1 MKIIFTMR
9 LGIKPE
15 FVQFNIF
22 RERIM
27 KIIRFHMQWIV
38 ASAIIAVAALTS
50 TVVQAEGT
58 LRYATVGEPPSLDQ
72 HVVTSD
78 LATTIA
84 HHMFEG
90 LYTFDGNYE
99 PQPLLASGDEASD
112 DGKVITIRLR
122 DDVVFHNGQAMTA
135 EDVVAS
141 LKRWGEHGS
150 RGKLLF
156 ANVADVSASGT
167 HEVTLTF
174 SNPFGPWKN
183 LMAFING
190 GPAIYPASIA
200 SNADGSPIATEDY
213 IGTGPY
219 MFSEWRPNRHVE
231 LVRFDGYQSP
241 PGEASGYAGERAAHF
256 DRLQF
261 IPVPDPGTRV
271 NGVRA
276 GDYDYAESMPSDL
289 IDELDAD
296 ASTSVVLNGGPIF
309 GLVFANSKAGPLMNN
324 FVLRRAIQAALNKED
339 ALRVSIGPEKLW
351 RTNGSFLPDRNFWYS
366 DAGTHSFSE
375 GNAEKA
381 AGLAEDAG
389 YDGTPIK
396 LLVSTNYAFHYD
408 QAVVFTRQLLEAG
421 INVQMVVVDWAT
433 LIQKRAQPEEWDL
446 FFTHHGFVPDPILI
460 SVMND
465 NYPGWWATPEKQELK
480 AAFTETND
488 PAARKSVW
496 ADIQALIYEQ
506 VPTMKT
512 GDVYTYNIASPSLSG
527 IEETTLIWPHFW
539 GVSK

>member
-1 MKIIFTMR
+1 
-9 LGIKPE
+9 
-15 FVQFNIF
+15 
-22 RERIM
+22 M
-27 KIIRFHMQWIV
+27 KIIRTPMN
-38 ASAIIAVAALTS
+38 AVAVALALNFAVS
-50 TVVQAEGT
+50 MPGQAAET

-72 HVVTSD
+72 QVVTSD

-84 HHMFEG
+84 HHIFEG

-99 PQPLLASGDEASD
+99 PQPLLASGEEVSE
-112 DGKVITIRLR
+112 DGKTITINLR
-122 DDVVFHNGQAMTA
+122 SDVSFHDGQAMTSA
-135 EDVVAS
+135 DVVAS
-141 LKRWGEHGS
+141 LKRWGAHGS

-156 ANVADVSASGT
+156 SNVSDVSAAGS
-167 HEVTLTF
+167 HSVTLTF
-174 SNPFGPWKN
+174 SSPFGPWKN

-190 GPAIYPASIA
+190 GPAIYPERIA
-200 SNADGSPIATEDY
+200 SNAGSKPIDVEDY

-219 MFSEWRPNRHVE
+219 KFVEWKPNRHVE
-231 LVRFDGYQSP
+231 LAKYDGYKSP
-241 PGEASGYAGERAAHF
+241 PGAASGYAGERTAHF

-271 NGVRA
+271 SGVKA

-289 IDELDAD
+289 IDELDSD
-296 ASTSVVLNGGPIF
+296 SSSRVVLNGGPIF
-309 GLVFANSKAGPLMNN
+309 GLVFMNSKAGPLMAN
-324 FVLRRAIQAALNKED
+324 FKLRQAIQAALNKED

-351 RTNGSFLPDRNFWYS
+351 RANGSFLPKGNAWFS
-366 DAGTHSFSE
+366 ASGTESFSE

-381 AGLAEDAG
+381 KALAEEAG

-396 LLVSTNYAFHYD
+396 FLVSTNYAFHYD

-421 INVQMVVVDWAT
+421 INVQLVVVDWAT
-433 LIQKRAQPEEWDL
+433 LIKKRAQPEEWDL

-465 NYPGWWATPEKQELK
+465 NYPGWWATEEKQQLK
-480 AAFTETND
+480 AAFTATND
-488 PAARKSVW
+488 PTARKATW
-496 ADIQALIYEQ
+496 GEIQALIYSQ

-512 GDVYTYNIASPSLSG
+512 GDVYTYNIASPKLSG
-527 IEETTLIWPHFW
+527 VEATTLIWPHFW

>member
-1 MKIIFTMR
+1 MKTFRSPLSFTA
-9 LGIKPE
+9 GI
-15 FVQFNIF
+15 
-22 RERIM
+22 
-27 KIIRFHMQWIV
+27 
-38 ASAIIAVAALTS
+38 AALALCATS
-50 TVVQAEGT
+50 PLSGHAEGT

-84 HHMFEG
+84 HHIFEG

-99 PQPLLASGDEASD
+99 PQPLLASGEEVSD
-112 DGKVITIRLR
+112 DGNTITIHLR
-122 DDVVFHNGQAMTA
+122 EDVAFHDGQAMTS

-156 ANVADVSASGT
+156 ANISDVSASGP
-167 HEVTLTF
+167 HSVDLTF

-190 GPAIYPASIA
+190 GPAIYPARIA
-200 SNADGSPIATEDY
+200 ANAGADPIDVADY

-219 MFSEWRPNRHVE
+219 SFSEWRPNRYVE
-231 LVRFDGYQSP
+231 LVRFDGYSSP
-241 PGEASGYAGERAAHF
+241 PGEASGYAGQRTAHL
-256 DRLQF
+256 DRLHF

-271 NGVRA
+271 NGVKA

-296 ASTSVVLNGGPIF
+296 GAANVVLNGGPIF
-309 GLVFANSKAGPLMNN
+309 GLVFMNSKAGPLMDN
-324 FVLRRAIQAALNKED
+324 FALRRAIQAALNKED
-339 ALRVSIGPEKLW
+339 ALRVAIGPEKLW
-351 RTNGSFLPDRNFWYS
+351 RANGSFLPEGNAWHS
-366 DAGTHSFSE
+366 ASGTDQFSE

-381 AGLAEDAG
+381 GMLAEQAG
-389 YDGTPIK
+389 YDGNPVK
-396 LLVSTNYAFHYD
+396 FLVSTNYAFHYD
-408 QAVVFTRQLLEAG
+408 KAVVYTRQLLDAG
-421 INVQMVVVDWAT
+421 INVQLVVVDWAT
-433 LIQKRAQPEEWDL
+433 LIQKRAQPEEWDM

-465 NYPGWWATPEKQELK
+465 NYPGWWATGEKQALK

-488 PAARKSVW
+488 PVARKGTW
-496 ADIQALIYEQ
+496 AEIQALIYDQ

-527 IEETTLIWPHFW
+527 VEATTLIWPHFW